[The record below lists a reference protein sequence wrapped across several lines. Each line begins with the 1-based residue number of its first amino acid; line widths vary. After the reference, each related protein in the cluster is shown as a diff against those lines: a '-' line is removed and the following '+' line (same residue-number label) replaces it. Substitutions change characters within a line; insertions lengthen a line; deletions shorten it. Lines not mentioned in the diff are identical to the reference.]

1 MKQLGIYYGSLW
13 HYADKDLP
21 IDYIVPVPLHL
32 RRLQERGYN
41 QSLLLAKGLAK
52 SLKVPCRAHWLQ
64 RKVYTETQTDKRLE
78 DRRDNVRGAF
88 QATPKADFKGRHILL
103 VDDLVTTGST
113 LKACAEVILRQ
124 EAQTISVATLSV
136 AVWSW

>member
-1 MKQLGIYYGSLW
+1 MQHLLHKIKYCNKPKAMKQLGIYYGSLW

-52 SLKVPCRAHWLQ
+52 SLKVPCRAH
-64 RKVYTETQTDKRLE
+64 
-78 DRRDNVRGAF
+78 
-88 QATPKADFKGRHILL
+88 
-103 VDDLVTTGST
+103 
-113 LKACAEVILRQ
+113 
-124 EAQTISVATLSV
+124 
-136 AVWSW
+136 